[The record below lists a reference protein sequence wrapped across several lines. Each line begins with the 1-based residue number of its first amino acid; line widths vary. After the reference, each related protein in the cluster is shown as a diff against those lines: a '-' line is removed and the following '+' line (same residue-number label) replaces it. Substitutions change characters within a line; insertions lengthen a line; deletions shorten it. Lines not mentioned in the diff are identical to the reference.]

1 MQVLVVDDSRS
12 MRAII
17 RAFIEDEGHE
27 VIEASCG
34 EEALN
39 IISEESVNLILMD
52 VEMPNINGFE
62 ATRHIR
68 QKLAGNW
75 VPVIFLSSA
84 NKDEDFVKG
93 IESGGDAYLFKPV
106 NGPVLQAMIR
116 AMARIA
122 QTQEDLAE
130 ANRLLERMAH
140 MDVLTQVTNRR
151 GFDDAVKRELKRAER
166 DHQPL
171 ALLLM
176 DIDHFKQF
184 NDNYGHIK
192 GDECLREVGQCLQGA
207 LLRPADLVAR
217 YGGEEFV
224 VILPDTDLNGAY
236 HVAERLR
243 LCVQHLAVEHKFS
256 SAAEV
261 VTLSVGIC
269 LADDGQQDVPKLLE
283 IADKGLYHAKV
294 NGRNKVSYSAP

>member
-1 MQVLVVDDSRS
+1 MQVLVVDDSRC

-39 IISEESVNLILMD
+39 AVAAKSVDLILMD
-52 VEMPNINGFE
+52 VEMPSINGFE
-62 ATRHIR
+62 VTRQIR
-68 QKLAGNW
+68 QKMAGNW

-122 QTQEDLAE
+122 QTQEALTE
-130 ANRLLERMAH
+130 ANRQLERMAH
-140 MDVLTQVTNRR
+140 MDILTQVTNRR

-166 DHQPL
+166 DRQPL
-171 ALLLM
+171 SLLLM

-192 GDECLREVGQCLQGA
+192 GDECLREVGQCLKGA

-224 VILPDTDLNGAY
+224 VILPDTNLNCAKF
-236 HVAERLR
+236 VAERLR
-243 LCVQHLAVEHKFS
+243 DWIERLAVEHKFS

-261 VTLSVGIC
+261 VTVSVGISI
-269 LADDGQQDVPKLLE
+269 ADEGQQDVPALLE
-283 IADKGLYHAKV
+283 IADKGLYYAKE
-294 NGRNKVSYSAP
+294 NGRNKVAYITG

>member
-283 IADKGLYHAKV
+283 IADKGLYHAKA